1 MAPPKT
7 VAEYLA
13 AQPAAQRGMLREL
26 RAIVKAQAPDAV
38 ESLSY
43 GLIGF
48 KLRGKP
54 LVGLG
59 GWTSYVSLYALPTEG
74 VPARY
79 IGAKSTI
86 RLPLDEPIPAALV
99 KRLIK
104 ARARNIA

>member
-1 MAPPKT
+1 MPLKT

-13 AQPAAQRGMLREL
+13 AQPPAQRRMLREL
-26 RAIVKAQAPDAV
+26 RVLVKAQAPDAV

-59 GWTSYVSLYALPTEG
+59 GWASYVSLYALPTDR

-86 RLPLDEPIPAALV
+86 RLPLDEPVPTALV
-99 KRLIK
+99 KRLLT
-104 ARARNIA
+104 ARAKGIA